1 MKKCNINYQ
10 SQYAVIDNLDIHIN
24 EYIKI
29 KKEVSKQNIKCK
41 NGHQLICA
49 NGLKNKPYF
58 RHKNT
63 SDLYT
68 YPMTKWHCEW
78 QGNFPNTEVEYK
90 KKDKQIKDRRADV
103 SLDNSIYNL
112 EFQHSEIELQEVKN
126 RKNDYG
132 LHNREIIWII
142 DGNDTIKVKYLEYS
156 DRYYLDFISDKWKYE
171 SFIDYEY
178 IFIDIYDI
186 LYKIYPKQ
194 VKNCMIDVEPPLD
207 KETFIKYINENNQNI
222 HNVNLPLQCSL
233 YIKQQGAGNG
243 KTFGLIQNIESKD
256 FEHYKCF
263 IIVTKQH
270 SAKTVIYNELKNQID
285 NNHLKHISDLIYVNE
300 NNKYQISY
308 KNTNTNTTC
317 HILIATID
325 SLMYSLGDIKTKEIN
340 KFEGIISSIIDG
352 YIEKQKIRSISCNGK
367 SYKLNKEM
375 CLFVDET
382 QDLSDDYA
390 KAIITIMRNK
400 YIDTYIVGDRLQSI
414 TLEDNAF
421 QYFSNHEFSYIQK
434 KQYKPTNL
442 CRRFYHNDL
451 VKFINYIIPFSKYSL
466 PEIEQYREDDEP
478 FKSHLKLFEGKCV
491 YATET
496 NENIINREVEKILK
510 YYDNEVIL
518 NNYKPNDFLIV
529 TPFTKKNALVNALET
544 AIQTYWINKNK
555 SDVYVR
561 YAVFHKSEEGSSIN
575 LADSDNST
583 RIVSIHTSK
592 GDGRNVVFVIGLEE
606 ATLNKFSKS
615 NNIKYDSLIHVALTR
630 MKKSLYIRFIKNGDD
645 ISSRILK
652 YMDDNDND
660 IFSIEPPSINIYKHI
675 KYNDIIDEDF
685 KKTNYQTLLNEIL
698 NKTGYT
704 ADFDNSNE
712 KIIIDMS
719 HHNIRYPSMLIQL
732 YIKIINNENNIDDS
746 DVKKQ
751 FKAIIYNII
760 GKDIFKA
767 LNWQDYYT
775 YLKKKEICILQFTN
789 NGKDY
794 VRYYDI
800 IVSFM
805 DAVKLKLHAILSN
818 KITTLCPMESIIL
831 YYMINITHVGIMTD
845 ITIDE
850 LYNIIEIYSKSFNNS
865 YEGHNN
871 CLCKTHFN
879 TQCFEPNKNIE
890 KMSKYLIKH
899 YEDMKNVGKVYDTF
913 LKQYPKVSWLRKY
926 KIIYNGTNE
935 DFKLSKDFHL
945 IGYDTDTVFIIYVKP
960 QFNELNLYNILIE
973 SIYDTF
979 LIKNFKQPLDQND
992 KKGVGDFAKFNNKKI
1007 LTVVFSLDN
1016 KDYKIYNWY
1025 KETSDLINNKV
1036 FIEQIRPKLIKKY
1049 ISESKH
1055 TFRYY
1060 NYYRKQNIDAQPK
1073 KFIRDFLID
1082 YKKYK
1087 KKYDYLPPF
1096 MLRFFQKIED
1106 DISSSKNKKEILEL
1120 YDDKDFFLTKLHEI
1134 IINSIDEYLDFDEDE

>member
-1 MKKCNINYQ
+1 MKKCNVNYQ
-10 SQYAVIDNLDIHIN
+10 SQYAVIDNVDIHVN

-29 KKEVSKQNIKCK
+29 KYKDSKPNIKCK
-41 NGHQLICA
+41 NGHQLVCG
-49 NGLKNKPYF
+49 NGLKNRPYF
-58 RHKNT
+58 RHKN
-63 SDLYT
+63 SCDLDPH
-68 YPMTKWHCEW
+68 PMTKWHCEW
-78 QGNFPNTEVEYK
+78 QGNFPNTEIEYK
-90 KKDKQIKDRRADV
+90 KKNTQIKDRRADV
-103 SLDNSIYNL
+103 SLENSIYNL
-112 EFQHSEIELQEVKN
+112 EFQHSAIELQEVKN
-126 RKNDYG
+126 RKKDYG

-142 DGNDTIKVKYLEYS
+142 DGNDKIKVIYLEYS
-156 DRYYLDFISDKWKYE
+156 DRYYLEFISDEWKYE

-178 IFIDIYDI
+178 IFIDIDTM

-194 VKNCMIDVEPPLD
+194 VKNRMIDVEPPLD
-207 KETFIKYINENNQNI
+207 KETFIKYINENNQII

-243 KTFGLIQNIESKD
+243 KTFGLIQNIESKE

-270 SAKTVIYNELKNQID
+270 SAKTVIYNELKNQVD
-285 NNHLKHISDLIYVNE
+285 NNHLKHITDLIYVNE
-300 NNKYQISY
+300 NKKYQISY

-325 SLMYSLGDIKTKEIN
+325 SLMYSLGDKNNKDVN

-352 YIEKQKIRSISCNGK
+352 YIEKQRTKSISCNGK

-434 KQYKPTNL
+434 TQYKPANL

-451 VKFINYIIPFSKYSL
+451 VNFINYIIPFSKYSL
-466 PEIEQYREDDEP
+466 PEIEQYRDDDEP
-478 FKSHLKLFEGKCV
+478 FKSHLKLFEGKVVC
-491 YATET
+491 ATDT
-496 NENIINREVEKILK
+496 NENKINEEVEKILK
-510 YYDNEVIL
+510 YYDNEVIQ

-529 TPFTKKNALVNALET
+529 TPFTIKNPLVNALET

-555 SDVYVR
+555 SDVYER

-652 YMDDNDND
+652 YMDDND
-660 IFSIEPPSINIYKHI
+660 IFSIEPPSINITKHI

-698 NKTGYT
+698 NKTDHTTG
-704 ADFDNSNE
+704 FDNSNE
-712 KIIIDMS
+712 KNIIDMC
-719 HHNIRYPSMLIQL
+719 HHNIRYLSMLIQL

-751 FKAIIYNII
+751 FKAKLYNII

-767 LNWQDYYT
+767 FNWQDYYT
-775 YLKKKEICILQFTN
+775 YLNKEEICILKFTN

-818 KITTLCPMESIIL
+818 KITTLCPLESIIL
-831 YYMINITHVGIMTD
+831 YYMIDITHGGIMTD
-845 ITIDE
+845 ITMNE
-850 LYNIIEIYSKSFNNS
+850 LYNIIEIYNKSFNNS
-865 YEGHNN
+865 YEGHND

-879 TQCFEPNKNIE
+879 TQSFETNKNIE

-899 YEDMKNVGKVYDTF
+899 YEDINNVGKVYDTF
-913 LKQYPKVSWLRKY
+913 LKQYPTVSWLRKH

-945 IGYDTDTVFIIYVKP
+945 IGYDSDTVFIIYVKP
-960 QFNELNLYNILIE
+960 QFNELNLYDTLIE

-979 LIKNFKQPLDQND
+979 LIKNFKQPLEQND
-992 KKGVGDFAKFNNKKI
+992 KKGLGDFAKFNNKKI
-1007 LTVVFSLDN
+1007 ITVVFSLDN
-1016 KDYKIYNWY
+1016 KDYKIYQWY
-1025 KETSDLINNKV
+1025 KESSDLIDNKI
-1036 FIEQIRPKLIKKY
+1036 FIEQVRPKLIKKY
-1049 ISESKH
+1049 ISESKQI
-1055 TFRYY
+1055 FRYY
-1060 NYYRKQNIDAQPK
+1060 NYYRKQNIDVQPK
-1073 KFIRDFLID
+1073 KFIKGFLID
-1082 YKKYK
+1082 YKKVLK
-1087 KKYDYLPPF
+1087 KNDKLPPF
-1096 MLRFFQKIED
+1096 LLRFFQKIED
-1106 DISSSKNKKEILEL
+1106 DISSSKNKKEVLEL
-1120 YDDKDFFLTKLHEI
+1120 YDDKDIFLTKLHEI
-1134 IINSIDEYLDFDEDE
+1134 IINSIDEYLDLDFDE